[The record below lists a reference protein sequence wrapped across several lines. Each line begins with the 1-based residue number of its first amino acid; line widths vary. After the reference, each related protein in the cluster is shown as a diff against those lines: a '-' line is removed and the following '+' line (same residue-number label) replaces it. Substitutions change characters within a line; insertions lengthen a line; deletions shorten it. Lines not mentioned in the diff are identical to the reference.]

1 MSSLPADLLI
11 WALLVIGTA
20 FCGLGLMGLMIFP
33 DTRSRMFTAFRA
45 TALGL
50 GAVVVAVL
58 VYAYTLFMTTGGEQY
73 LALILRTLILAFVLA
88 AGTLMMYGIVRER
101 TQWQKPGSADKTPAK
116 PEAATK
122 KDGE

>member
-11 WALLVIGTA
+11 WGLLVIGTL

-45 TALGL
+45 TAIGL
-50 GAVVVAVL
+50 GAVVVSVI
-58 VYAYTLFMTTGGEQY
+58 VYAYTLFMTTGGDQY
-73 LALILRTLILAFVLA
+73 LALILRTMVLVVVLA
-88 AGTLMMYGIVRER
+88 AGTWMMYGIIGDR
-101 TQWQKPGSADKTPAK
+101 TQWQKPGCADKTPAE
-116 PEAATK
+116 PEPAT

>member
-11 WALLVIGTA
+11 WAMLVIGTA

-45 TALGL
+45 TAIGL

-73 LALILRTLILAFVLA
+73 LALVLRTLILAFVLA
-88 AGTLMMYGIVRER
+88 AGTWMMYGIIRER
-101 TQWQKPGSADKTPAK
+101 THWQKPGSADKAPAR

>member
-11 WALLVIGTA
+11 WGLLVIGTL

-45 TALGL
+45 TAIGL
-50 GAVVVAVL
+50 GAVVIAVI
-58 VYAYTLFMTTGGEQY
+58 VYAYTLFMTTGGDQY
-73 LALILRTLILAFVLA
+73 LALILRTMVFVVVLA
-88 AGTLMMYGIVRER
+88 AGTWMMYGIIRDR
-101 TQWQKPGSADKTPAK
+101 TQWQKPGCADKTPAGLE
-116 PEAATK
+116 PAT